1 MRDICNNYFMYLS
14 ISDDIEDLT
23 IIHPG
28 SISIICNVIC
38 YVSGNV
44 SGNVICYVSCNVP
57 GNVICYVTSFFALLG
72 KRNVGER
79 YVRDV

>member
-1 MRDICNNYFMYLS
+1 MYLS

-44 SGNVICYVSCNVP
+44 SGNVICYVS
-57 GNVICYVTSFFALLG
+57 IG

>member
-44 SGNVICYVSCNVP
+44 SGNVICYVS
-57 GNVICYVTSFFALLG
+57 FFALLG

>member
-44 SGNVICYVSCNVP
+44 SGNVSI
-57 GNVICYVTSFFALLG
+57 G

-79 YVRDV
+79 YVCDV